1 MNIWF
6 FSRNDIPETILA
18 ANGTHGPDPSTF
30 GVPDGSFQGSCDF
43 DSHFSAQ
50 QLVFNTD
57 FCGSFAGNIWQQ
69 NGCPM
74 LDPQNQWRSCSM
86 YVASN
91 PQAYSEAYW
100 EVNYLKVYQTI
111 PGAAPAT
118 SSSLSSV
125 TPLASTSSILSIS
138 GNAQGRSTTPTMPF
152 PILPT
157 LSEASST
164 MLQSPSSALPS
175 STVDDTPAIVVVTQ
189 TVTVPG
195 ADGEYMAL
203 VETVTSV
210 NVITTSNVADDN
222 ATPHSAW
229 DADAAH
235 HYPKAPLP
243 FPGDAQYSHSPRAH
257 LMPRLPEATGHS
269 QKRKADPQILSGGD
283 FNWCGTPGSSCSH
296 RKLSEAVNDGE
307 AAGESLHQE
316 SIVKGF
322 PQKEGASTGTITPL
336 PPILPSLSLG
346 PFLGPESPESQSVS
360 DLETFPTILPDSTA
374 TVLVVVTETYTTPL
388 YSHQMFTYRPDGLN
402 RRDSGQ
408 IETPLESTY
417 LHEPTNT
424 GYTVPEYTHTLFS
437 VDPTM
442 SALENH
448 RRSIQTEMH
457 VAPISA
463 ERERVRVL
471 TATDEPF
478 GADHPISATISTITF
493 APHTCTP
500 VVLVQDDKAP
510 TLVGC
515 GGLQTDKIPKLQ
527 HISVASTT
535 HTVTTILPTA
545 IIRAADGPD
554 IVFSQLLEQKPDSNI
569 DSQATAT
576 KVTATLYIA
585 LCIVLALVML

>member
-1 MNIWF
+1 
-6 FSRNDIPETILA
+6 
-18 ANGTHGPDPSTF
+18 
-30 GVPDGSFQGSCDF
+30 
-43 DSHFSAQ
+43 
-50 QLVFNTD
+50 
-57 FCGSFAGNIWQQ
+57 
-69 NGCPM
+69 
-74 LDPQNQWRSCSM
+74 
-86 YVASN
+86 
-91 PQAYSEAYW
+91 
-100 EVNYLKVYQTI
+100 
-111 PGAAPAT
+111 
-118 SSSLSSV
+118 
-125 TPLASTSSILSIS
+125 
-138 GNAQGRSTTPTMPF
+138 
-152 PILPT
+152 
-157 LSEASST
+157 
-164 MLQSPSSALPS
+164 MLQSPSLALPS
-175 STVDDTPAIVVVTQ
+175 SAVDDTPAIVVVTQ

-203 VETVTSV
+203 VETVTSD
-210 NVITTSNVADDN
+210 NAITTSNVADDN

-229 DADAAH
+229 DANAAH

-243 FPGDAQYSHSPRAH
+243 FPGDAQYSHSPRVH

-296 RKLSEAVNDGE
+296 RKLSEAGNDCE
-307 AAGESLHQE
+307 AAGESVHQM
-316 SIVKGF
+316 SSVTAW
-322 PQKEGASTGTITPL
+322 PQKDGVMTDTIASL
-336 PPILPSLSLG
+336 PPILPSLGSG
-346 PFLGPESPESQSVS
+346 PFLEPESPESQSVS

-388 YSHQMFTYRPDGLN
+388 YSHQMFTYRPNGLT

-417 LHEPTNT
+417 VHEPTNT
-424 GYTVPEYTHTLFS
+424 GYTVPEYTHTLFP
-437 VDPTM
+437 VDLTM

-500 VVLVQDDKAP
+500 VILVQDDNAP

-535 HTVTTILPTA
+535 HTLTTILPTA

-554 IVFSQLLEQKPDSNI
+554 IVFSQLLDQKPDSNI

-576 KVTATLYIA
+576 EVTATVYIA